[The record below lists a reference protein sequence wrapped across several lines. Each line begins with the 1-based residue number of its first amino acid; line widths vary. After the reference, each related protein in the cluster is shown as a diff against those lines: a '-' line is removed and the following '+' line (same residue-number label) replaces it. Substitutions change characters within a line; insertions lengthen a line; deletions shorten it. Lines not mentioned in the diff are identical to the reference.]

1 MMKGIGIDIV
11 SVSRISEKVA
21 NKILSKK
28 EMVEFNS
35 YLKTDRERAMEFLG
49 GRLASKEAYL
59 KAIGVST
66 FEGFSLPDISI
77 YKDQDG
83 VPRFKDIPNARLTVS
98 HDAGVAV
105 AVVVIE

>member
-1 MMKGIGIDIV
+1 MKGIGIDIV
-11 SVSRISEKVA
+11 SVSRISDKVA

-59 KAIGVST
+59 KAIGISTYEGVSL
-66 FEGFSLPDISI
+66 SDISI
-77 YKDQDG
+77 YKDENG
-83 VPRFKDIPNARLTVS
+83 IPRFKGFPNARLTIS

>member
-1 MMKGIGIDIV
+1 MKGIGVDIV
-11 SVSRISEKVA
+11 SVSRISDKVA

-59 KAIGVST
+59 KAIGIST
-66 FEGFSLPDISI
+66 YEGVSLPDISI
-77 YKDQDG
+77 YKDENGIPHFKG
-83 VPRFKDIPNARLTVS
+83 VPNARLTLS
-98 HDAGVAV
+98 HDAGVAI

>member
-1 MMKGIGIDIV
+1 MKGIGIDIV
-11 SVSRISEKVA
+11 NVSRISDKVA
-21 NKILSKK
+21 NKILSRK

-66 FEGFSLPDISI
+66 FEGVSLPDISI
-77 YKDQDG
+77 YKDENG
-83 VPRFKDIPNARLTVS
+83 VPKFKGIPNALLTVS

-105 AVVVIE
+105 AVVVIL

>member
-1 MMKGIGIDIV
+1 MKGIGIDIV
-11 SVSRISEKVA
+11 SVSRISDKVA

-59 KAIGVST
+59 KAIGISTYEGVSL
-66 FEGFSLPDISI
+66 SDISI
-77 YKDQDG
+77 YKDENG
-83 VPRFKDIPNARLTVS
+83 IPRFKGVPNARLTIS

>member
-1 MMKGIGIDIV
+1 MKGIGIDIV
-11 SVSRISEKVA
+11 SVSRLSDKVA
-21 NKILSKK
+21 DKILSKK
-28 EMVEFNS
+28 EMAEFNS

-49 GRLASKEAYL
+49 GRLAAKEAYL

-66 FEGFSLPDISI
+66 YEGILLPDLSI
-77 YKDQDG
+77 YKDSTG
-83 VPRFKDIPNARLTVS
+83 VPKFRGIPNARLTVS